1 MTVFYNLKIAHKL
14 LLGFGLCLAFA
25 VLTGVVAV
33 TRMAQINAAA
43 EMLNVDTVEGLGL
56 LENFSG
62 PMRQFRTTEYRAVLN
77 NDPQT
82 YPKDETR
89 LTKLRQATVQPLAD
103 YAATVQYPEDR
114 ANITALTAL
123 WNQYQVIHD
132 EQLVPA
138 LKRGD
143 AKQSK
148 VLINQTMRD
157 VALRLFDQIDA
168 MVAWNESQGVR
179 HSAEIKATYL
189 AARTLIIV
197 LLALSVLFGSLA
209 AWLITRYMT
218 QALAEVSQRITSM
231 ETICI
236 ANLSN
241 AVAALEQGDLTVKI
255 ATGTEPMTNQA
266 KDEFGQMARTF
277 NRMLTKLQGTIGSFR
292 MSQASL
298 SNLIQDMQQSAAQV
312 DSAAQTLSGTSQQIG
327 AATEEIGATMH
338 EVAQASE
345 QSARGASEI
354 AQGSASQAASI
365 ATGAA
370 QVKELTR
377 IVRNIAQ
384 ESEATNQAADH
395 ARQTITSGTLVIE
408 ETVAGMQRIQDAVS
422 QSAQVIHSLG
432 ETSAK
437 IGGIVQTIDEI
448 AGQTNLLALNA
459 AIEAARAGE
468 AGRGFAVVAD
478 EVRKLA
484 GRCTSAT
491 KDIGTLIS
499 SIQHQ
504 TDQAVTA
511 METGTQEVTA
521 GIALAQ
527 EARAA
532 LERMK
537 TVSYGM
543 GVRITEITAASQGM
557 SASAQE
563 VSATISEVAAVI
575 EESSA
580 AAEEMSASAEEV
592 SASVQTVA
600 GTTSQQGAAVEELVA
615 SASELAGVSQ
625 SLSEL
630 ISRFKIDAAQ
640 PAGQSVKLSNA
651 KPSNAKPTL
660 TLRKVA

>member
-1 MTVFYNLKIAHKL
+1 MNGFYNLKTAHKL
-14 LLGFGLCLAFA
+14 LLGFGLCLALS
-25 VLTGVVAV
+25 VMIGVVAI
-33 TRMAQINAAA
+33 TRMAQMNMVTSHILSDTLTGSQALGDFQAAA
-43 EMLNVDTVEGLGL
+43 
-56 LENFSG
+56 
-62 PMRQFRTTEYRAVLN
+62 RQVRIVEYRHALSY
-77 NDPQT
+77 T
-82 YPKDETR
+82 PKDWDQAESDI
-89 LTKLRQATVQPLAD
+89 TKSEGDVQG
-103 YAATVQYPEDR
+103 
-114 ANITALTAL
+114 AL
-123 WNQYQVIHD
+123 
-132 EQLVPA
+132 
-138 LKRGD
+138 
-143 AKQSK
+143 
-148 VLINQTMRD
+148 
-157 VALRLFDQIDA
+157 
-168 MVAWNESQGVR
+168 
-179 HSAEIKATYL
+179 ATYQG
-189 AARTLIIV
+189 AISDPIDTQNFNTLQTEWQKYEAMKAP
-197 LLALSVLFGSLA
+197 LLALSRNNDDKACAAMLNGPMKDQFYHVTDVVKTMMDWNQKHAEEYANRAQDTYNTARVIIIGLLLLSVMLGGLA
-209 AWLITRYMT
+209 AWLITQYLT
-218 QALAEVSQRITSM
+218 KTLAQISERMKTLNA
-231 ETICI
+231 ICI
-236 ANLSN
+236 TNLGS
-241 AVAALEQGDLTVKI
+241 AVAAMEQGDLTAKI
-255 ATGTEPMTNQA
+255 VTGTNALDIQT
-266 KDEFGQMARTF
+266 KDELGEVAQTF
-277 NRMLTKLQGTIGSFR
+277 NAMLDQMKATIGSFR
-292 MSQASL
+292 KSQASL

-365 ATGAA
+365 ATGAE
-370 QVKELTR
+370 QVKELVAAVMSVTR
-377 IVRNIAQ
+377 DT
-384 ESEATNQAADH
+384 EAATQSAELATQTAA
-395 ARQTITSGTLVIE
+395 AGASAVEQ
-408 ETVAGMQRIQDAVS
+408 TVAGMGRIHSAVS
-422 QSAQVIHSLG
+422 ESAGVIASLG
-432 ETSAK
+432 QTSAK

-484 GRCTSAT
+484 ERCTMAT
-491 KDIGTLIS
+491 KDIGGLIGE
-499 SIQHQ
+499 IQRQ
-504 TDQAVTA
+504 TQQAVAA
-511 METGTQEVTA
+511 MESGTREATA
-521 GIALAQ
+521 GTTLAG
-527 EARAA
+527 EAGAA
-532 LERMK
+532 LSRIQSV
-537 TVSYGM
+537 VSEMSGR
-543 GVRITEITAASQGM
+543 VLSISAASEEM

-625 SLSEL
+625 ALNEL